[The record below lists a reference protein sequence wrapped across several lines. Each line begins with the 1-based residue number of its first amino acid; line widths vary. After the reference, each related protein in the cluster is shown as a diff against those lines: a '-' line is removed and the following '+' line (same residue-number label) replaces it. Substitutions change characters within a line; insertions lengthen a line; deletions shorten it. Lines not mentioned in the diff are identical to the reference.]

1 MSVTFTRSI
10 EIRSKKSLTATDLLN
25 LDPKTE
31 DAFWDEYA
39 AWRQADISEVA
50 EKLKELQ
57 AAGIEHV
64 N

>member
-1 MSVTFTRSI
+1 MTPINEFLI
-10 EIRSKKSLTATDLLN
+10 SKEMTVTDLLN

-50 EKLKELQ
+50 EKLEELQ